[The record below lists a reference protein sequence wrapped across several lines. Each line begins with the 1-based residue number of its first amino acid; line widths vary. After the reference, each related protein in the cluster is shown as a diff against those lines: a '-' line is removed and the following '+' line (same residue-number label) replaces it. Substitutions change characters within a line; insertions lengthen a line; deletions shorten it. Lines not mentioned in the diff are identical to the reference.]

1 MNQLKLTAPCLSV
14 LILKSCMMLNAA
26 DSSVPWGSAGWVD
39 VRKAVSKYC
48 SQTPVSAVLFSTL
61 SSGASFLMTSV
72 LLSNLSQCSPVFTL
86 LRSQFSDDQP
96 TAVDEA
102 IELACSPDKLTENSV
117 ASLSPLMATLTTY
130 RKMQQE
136 ICQVQGKQVSVAR
149 CSRKWLV

>member
-1 MNQLKLTAPCLSV
+1 
-14 LILKSCMMLNAA
+14 
-26 DSSVPWGSAGWVD
+26 
-39 VRKAVSKYC
+39 
-48 SQTPVSAVLFSTL
+48 
-61 SSGASFLMTSV
+61 MTSV

-149 CSRKWLV
+149 CSRKWFV